1 MPCLRPRERAE
12 RIDVAERA
20 LWVTGR
26 LGLHARAAAN
36 LVRVANQFQSDITLK
51 RLDNSVEADAKSI
64 LSILMLAAS
73 RGTELRV
80 LAAGPDEEAAVES
93 VYDLFVRN
101 FDERVLTESRQTDT
115 KEEIRRKGLGVSEGV
130 VIGRVLRLQDGT
142 RDVYR
147 AEIEESELERER
159 RRFRAAV
166 RLSRRQL
173 EAIKE
178 RAEKEL
184 GRGHAYIFDAHLLFL
199 EDAKLT
205 RDVEE
210 YIVKEHANAEWA
222 AKVVGDR
229 LLSIYMQINDEYLRE
244 RGSDIEDVI
253 QRLLTNLSGEVR
265 GHPNLSD
272 DSVIVAQDL
281 LPSTIAELDLN
292 HVKAIA
298 TDAGGWTSHMAIIAR
313 GLGLTAVVG
322 LRNFYHRTRTG
333 DQIIVDAQRGEVILN
348 PLAASIERYEF
359 TVHSS
364 SDASRSSSSN
374 VSGPVTTTNGVDI
387 SLRANIELP
396 TEFESVRRFGACGVG
411 LFRSEFLLSR
421 PGMLLSEDDQFGSY
435 RSLAEAAG
443 ADGAII
449 RLFDLGSETGYELS
463 DRSERNP
470 ALGLRAIRFGLKND
484 EVMRTQVRAILRA
497 TNFGKLSLVIPMVAD
512 VVDVRRARKI
522 ILEERELLQ
531 KEGIEYVE
539 PEIGA
544 MIEIPSAVLTADKI
558 APEVNFFELGTND
571 LVQYTLAVDRGNDDV
586 SDWFRTL
593 HPAVLFGINRT
604 LKAAKDASIPAIVC
618 GEMASTPAYAV
629 LLAGMGAVDL
639 SMTPAAIPRVR
650 STLEQIDTTEAAELA
665 SRCLECASADEV
677 EAIVRVEFRNRWPEL
692 FPPKALPREPEG
704 KDSDDVGL

>member
-1 MPCLRPRERAE
+1 VE

-253 QRLLTNLSGEVR
+253 QRLLANLSGEVR

>member
-253 QRLLTNLSGEVR
+253 QRLLANLSGEVR

-364 SDASRSSSSN
+364 SDAFRSSSSN

>member
-1 MPCLRPRERAE
+1 
-12 RIDVAERA
+12 VAERA

-80 LAAGPDEEAAVES
+80 LAAGPDEQAAVEA
-93 VYDLFVRN
+93 VFDVFVRN
-101 FDERVLTESRQTDT
+101 FDERVLTENRQTDT
-115 KEEIRRKGLGVSEGV
+115 KEEIRCKGLGVSEGV

-142 RDVYR
+142 REVYR

-205 RDVEE
+205 RDVED

-253 QRLLTNLSGEVR
+253 QRLLANLSGEVR

-272 DSVIVAQDL
+272 DAVIVAQDL

-348 PLAASIERYEF
+348 PLTANIERYEF
-359 TVHSS
+359 TAHGS
-364 SDASRSSSSN
+364 SDPSRSAATN
-374 VSGPVTTTNGVDI
+374 VSGPVTTKNGVCI

-421 PGMLLSEDDQFGSY
+421 PGLLLSEDEQFGSY

-449 RLFDLGSETGYELS
+449 RLFDLGGESGYELS

-484 EVMRTQVRAILRA
+484 EVMRAQVRAILRA

-512 VVDVRRARKI
+512 VVDVRRAKQI
-522 ILEERELLQ
+522 IFEERALLQ
-531 KEGIEYVE
+531 KEGIEYGE

-558 APEVNFFELGTND
+558 AAEVNFFELGTND

-586 SDWFRTL
+586 SDWYRTL

-604 LKAAKDASIPAIVC
+604 LKVAKDASIPAIVC

-639 SMTPAAIPRVR
+639 SMTPAAISRVR
-650 STLEQIDTTEAAELA
+650 SVLEQIDTTEAAELA
-665 SRCLECASADEV
+665 SKCLECASADEV

-692 FPPKALPREPEG
+692 FPSKALPGEPGEG
-704 KDSDDVGL
+704 R